1 MGNVEEKMHVDKL
14 AGAERVKIVLL
25 KGNSTK
31 NQDWFFEQ
39 AVIFAFQNGVAFLY
53 TGTSTED
60 IGVRTSKNLKLVSS
74 PFLQLSRGSELTSGL
89 SPDVKLSYAGG
100 LFEQNNMENR
110 GRVVVL

>member
-60 IGVRTSKNLKLVSS
+60 IGVRTSKNLKLVSP
-74 PFLQLSRGSELTSGL
+74 PFLQLSRGSELTSRL
-89 SPDVKLSYAGG
+89 SRDVKLSYAGG
-100 LFEQNNMENR
+100 LFEQNNMEN
-110 GRVVVL
+110 